1 MVACFANCA
10 VVLPL
15 TLTVL
20 LLENWVLGSTMC
32 FMLPIMQD
40 TPLNLVTLTLLLI
53 TATQYHR
60 LRQREVW
67 PSSSLIS
74 LLAVWLTSICTAL
87 PYLIYTDY
95 LDMEVY
101 FGPAMQGVGLCVVNI
116 AHDVGPFT
124 KVLFVCM
131 YLLPMLLIGIFHF
144 LISHHLNKFGSSRFH
159 SDEDLEME
167 SLDLQRQVVAHKYLL
182 CVTLLYAVC
191 LFPLM
196 VLRVA
201 KQAIYET
208 YSNTHY
214 FDIIYVVFV
223 WSCFLPSFTTPALYL
238 IWNRQ
243 RVSILQDHNGVLQQ
257 EATDAPGADR
267 SQSGLL
273 KSADQC
279 PDAKQY

>member
-131 YLLPMLLIGIFHF
+131 
-144 LISHHLNKFGSSRFH
+144 
-159 SDEDLEME
+159 
-167 SLDLQRQVVAHKYLL
+167 
-182 CVTLLYAVC
+182 
-191 LFPLM
+191 
-196 VLRVA
+196 
-201 KQAIYET
+201 
-208 YSNTHY
+208 
-214 FDIIYVVFV
+214 
-223 WSCFLPSFTTPALYL
+223 
-238 IWNRQ
+238 
-243 RVSILQDHNGVLQQ
+243 
-257 EATDAPGADR
+257 
-267 SQSGLL
+267 
-273 KSADQC
+273 
-279 PDAKQY
+279 